1 MAAWLQ
7 QALQLQELDWRI
19 SYLRP
24 VYTGDELMIYATEQE
39 LTAYVDGFKVFNI
52 KLE

>member
-1 MAAWLQ
+1 MADWLQ

-24 VYTGDELMIYATEQE
+24 VYVGDELKVYSREQE
-39 LTAYVDGFKVFNI
+39 LAAYVQGFKVFSI
-52 KLE
+52 KL